1 MEENKDL
8 LNKNLSDSEK
18 EEIEEKHF
26 VDSVS
31 AVLSERL
38 HNNCTLIDIG
48 AGAGF
53 PSLPIKIVRKD
64 IDVTMLDSLN
74 KRINFLNSAINEL
87 HLEKIRAIHM
97 RAEDGGRKAEL
108 REKFDVAVARAVAD
122 LSVLAEYALPFV
134 KKGGYFIAMK
144 GPSVDEELDKAKNA
158 IKLLGGKTREVKKI
172 KLPSGIEHS
181 LVIIEKTDSTPSKY
195 PRKAGKPVKEPL

>member
-1 MEENKDL
+1 MNNLQQAAHSLGIEITDEQSAEFEKYMEMMLEYNKCV
-8 LNKNLSDSEK
+8 NLTAITEK

-97 RAEDGGRKAEL
+97 RAEEGGRKTEL

-122 LSVLAEYALPFV
+122 LSVLAEYALPL
-134 KKGGYFIAMK
+134 KKEDT
-144 GPSVDEELDKAKNA
+144 S
-158 IKLLGGKTREVKKI
+158 
-172 KLPSGIEHS
+172 
-181 LVIIEKTDSTPSKY
+181 
-195 PRKAGKPVKEPL
+195 